1 MWTFIKEKIKIY
13 YNSLRRVCQRYILA
27 ERVILKTYLIINT
40 FWSLLFWNKSRQAI
54 KYEYNSQIYFSYI
67 YDCKLKEDDRY
78 LWQIFFCWA
87 AFLFSNVFNV
97 SKKTFDDFLKVIP
110 CFYLE
115 LEPAW
120 YKLHGTSPFKD
131 ISSYNAG
138 KTDDLCWLASRNI
151 CSPIRAS
158 SLPVPAQT
166 SKDFS
171 KENKLRKRIISLK

>member
-131 ISSYNAG
+131 ISSYMQARLMTSVDLLVGTSALPSGLPHCLSLHRPVKTFQRKTSWG
-138 KTDDLCWLASRNI
+138 K
-151 CSPIRAS
+151 
-158 SLPVPAQT
+158 
-166 SKDFS
+166 
-171 KENKLRKRIISLK
+171 E